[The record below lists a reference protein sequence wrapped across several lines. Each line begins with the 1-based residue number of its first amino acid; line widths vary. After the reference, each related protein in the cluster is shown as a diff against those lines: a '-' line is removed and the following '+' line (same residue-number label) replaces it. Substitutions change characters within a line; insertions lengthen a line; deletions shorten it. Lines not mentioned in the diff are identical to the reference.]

1 MYNGGLVQ
9 MFKPNLDRLDY
20 GELMAP
26 PDGYRLS
33 RAVGTTYSLDLDTLL
48 GIPVALSFSHSVE
61 VSQSRDRIYILE
73 ALRRSI
79 ESVKVYCQK
88 GKISVPNKQYAL
100 YALLEKMIT
109 QVNVDPFS
117 FHPKIWILRY
127 SHEQNAKNIIY
138 RLIVLSRNITFD
150 RSWDVSLCVD
160 GVIGTRKVQSN
171 EPLVDFVK
179 YLTEQDDFEDSQQ
192 FMKELHKVNFDLT
205 GKGKKS
211 FESLEFLPIGIPNR
225 IEYRDLLENE
235 CSKLFIIS
243 PFLTEQTL
251 QKIHRLNKGGKKTI
265 LFSREGELRNI
276 KPSSFEGIS
285 SYHLKE
291 NIVEGETLIQDEESN
306 FQEQD
311 IHAKVYIRENS
322 NQTEMFLGS
331 ANCSYNAFHGN
342 VEFLAKLTAGTKHF
356 KVEDVL
362 SELLPEDENSQY
374 FQEYLPIQPKT
385 EVDEEAQIKK
395 QFDQKLRD
403 LCQLPMEGQVEE
415 KENSNYDLIF
425 NTTGT
430 DTLFE
435 IYIEV
440 HPLTTPGLK
449 QPFQSHLKFKN
460 IEEQW
465 ITRFFVFECSYK
477 GLTDRIL
484 LKIPVSN
491 MPPNREKNILKAIIS
506 NTQAFLAYMNFLLGD
521 GSMIDFLEAQLQSLD
536 KEQST
541 GNSRNPFISKGM
553 FEKML
558 KAAAKEPHKL
568 RSIGEVIE
576 FFSEEEEIIP
586 EDFKKLYSEFEHFSK

>member
-1 MYNGGLVQ
+1 
-9 MFKPNLDRLDY
+9 MFKPDSDRLDY

-26 PDGYRLS
+26 PDGYRFC

-48 GIPVALSFSHSVE
+48 GIPVALSFSQSVE

-79 ESVKVYCQK
+79 GSVKVYCQK

-109 QVNVDPFS
+109 QVNVNRFS
-117 FHPKIWILRY
+117 FHPKVWILRY
-127 SHEQNAKNIIY
+127 THEQNPKGIIY

-150 RSWDVSLCVD
+150 RSWDVSLSVD
-160 GVIGTRKVQSN
+160 GFVGSKKVQSN

-192 FMKELHKVNFDLT
+192 FMKELQKVNFNLAS
-205 GKGKKS
+205 KGKKS
-211 FESLEFLPIGIPNR
+211 FEKLEFLPIGVPNQD
-225 IEYRDLLENE
+225 EYRDLLKNE
-235 CSKLFIIS
+235 CTKLLIVS

-251 QKIHRLNKGGKKTI
+251 QSIHRLNKGDKKTF
-265 LFSREGELRNI
+265 LFSREGELKNI
-276 KPSSFEGIS
+276 MPRVFKGIS
-285 SYHLKE
+285 VYHLKE
-291 NIVEGETLIQDEESN
+291 NIVEGESLIQDEESN

-311 IHAKVYIRENS
+311 IHAKVYIREKDNK
-322 NQTEMFLGS
+322 TEMFLGS
-331 ANCSYNAFHGN
+331 ANCSYNAFNGN
-342 VEFLAKLTAGTKHF
+342 VEFLAKLTADIKNF
-356 KVEDVL
+356 KLETVL
-362 SELLPEDENSQY
+362 SDLLPEEENSQY
-374 FQEYLPIQPKT
+374 FQEYVPTQPVT
-385 EVDEEAQIKK
+385 VLDEEAQIKK
-395 QFDQKLRD
+395 QFDQKIRE
-403 LCQLPMEGQVEE
+403 LCQLQMDGIVEE
-415 KENSNYDLIF
+415 KENGNYDLIF
-425 NTTGT
+425 MTIVT
-430 DTLFE
+430 DIHSE
-435 IYIEV
+435 MSIEV

-449 QPFQSHLKFKN
+449 QPFQYHLNFEN

-465 ITRFFVFECSYK
+465 ITRFFVFKCSYK
-477 GLTDRIL
+477 GLTDSIL

-491 MPPNREKNILKAIIS
+491 MPPNREKNILKSIIS
-506 NTQAFLAYMNFLLGD
+506 NTQTFLAYMNFLLGD
-521 GSMIDFLEAQLQSLD
+521 GSIIDFLEAQLQSRD
-536 KEQST
+536 KEQSS

-586 EDFKKLYSEFEHFSK
+586 EDFKKLYSEFAHFAK